1 MPPPALG
8 DHEARRL
15 AVSEAVWR
23 VLAAHGFGGLRLRAV
38 AAEMGASTG
47 LLTHYF
53 PNKRA
58 LLVYALDLL
67 EQRNRE
73 RPGAQDQQNP
83 QNERAAIA
91 PPAEGFATLRQIVL
105 DVLPLDEEG
114 IASNRIWV
122 GSWDVALADPEFGA
136 EHDRRYARS
145 RAKLRTHIEAAQRL
159 GELPADDDAA
169 DMAAGLQSFFLGLIV
184 QALLAP
190 AQFPPR
196 RQIALLDGYLDG
208 LRQPLKQPQG

>member
-23 VLAAHGFGGLRLRAV
+23 VLAARGFGGLRLRAV

-53 PNKRA
+53 PTKRA

-67 EQRNRE
+67 EQRNQSRTRKAE
-73 RPGAQDQQNP
+73 PTDGSP
-83 QNERAAIA
+83 P
-91 PPAEGFATLRQIVL
+91 PPACLATLRQLVL
-105 DVLPLDEEG
+105 DGLPVDEDS
-114 IASNRIWV
+114 IAANRIWV

-145 RAKLRTHIEAAQRL
+145 REKLRTHIEAAQRL
-159 GELPADDDAA
+159 GELPAASSAQDL
-169 DMAAGLQSFFLGLIV
+169 AAGVQSFYLGLVV
-184 QALLAP
+184 QTLLAP
-190 AQFPPR
+190 PEFPPA
-196 RQIALLDGYLDG
+196 RQIALVDAYLAALAIGSAGESVGDCG
-208 LRQPLKQPQG
+208 R

>member
-23 VLAAHGFGGLRLRAV
+23 VLAAQGFGGLRLRAV

-53 PNKRA
+53 PTKRA

-67 EQRNRE
+67 EQRNQSRE
-73 RPGAQDQQNP
+73 RKASPTDGSPPPPPGL
-83 QNERAAIA
+83 
-91 PPAEGFATLRQIVL
+91 ATLRQVVL
-105 DVLPLDEEG
+105 DGLPVDQDS
-114 IASNRIWV
+114 IASNRIWA

-145 RAKLRTHIEAAQRL
+145 REKLRAHIEAAQRL
-159 GELPADDDAA
+159 GEVTEAAPAEDL
-169 DMAAGLQSFFLGLIV
+169 AAGVQSFFLGLVV
-184 QALLAP
+184 QTLLAP
-190 AQFPPR
+190 REFPPD
-196 RQIALLDGYLDG
+196 RQVALVDGYLNT
-208 LRQPLKQPQG
+208 LAR

>member
-1 MPPPALG
+1 MYHNRMPPPALG

-15 AVSEAVWR
+15 AVSEAVWK
-23 VLAAHGFGGLRLRAV
+23 VLATKGFGGLRLRAV

-73 RPGAQDQQNP
+73 RPQSAESPDGSTPA
-83 QNERAAIA
+83 
-91 PPAEGFATLRQIVL
+91 AEGLATLRKVVL
-105 DVLPLDEEG
+105 EVLPLDEES
-114 IASNRIWV
+114 IAANRIWV

-136 EHDRRYARS
+136 EHDRRYAHS
-145 RAKLRTHIEAAQRL
+145 RDKLRTHIEAAQRL
-159 GELPADDDAA
+159 GELPASADAA
-169 DMAAGLQSFFLGLIV
+169 DLAAGLQSFYLGLVV

-190 AQFPPR
+190 AAFPPQ
-196 RQIALLDGYLDG
+196 RQIALLDGYLAAM
-208 LRQPLKQPQG
+208 R

>member
-1 MPPPALG
+1 
-8 DHEARRL
+8 
-15 AVSEAVWR
+15 VSEAVWK
-23 VLAAHGFGGLRLRAV
+23 VLAAKGFGGLRLRAV

-73 RPGAQDQQNP
+73 RPRSA
-83 QNERAAIA
+83 E
-91 PPAEGFATLRQIVL
+91 PPDGNTPAVEGFAMLRQVVL
-105 DVLPLDEEG
+105 DVLPLDEES
-114 IASNRIWV
+114 IAGNRIWV

-145 RAKLRTHIEAAQRL
+145 RDKLRTHIETAQRL
-159 GELPADDDAA
+159 GELPASADAA
-169 DMAAGLQSFFLGLIV
+169 DLAAGLQSFFLGLVV

-190 AQFPPR
+190 AHFPPQ
-196 RQIALLDGYLDG
+196 RQIALLDGYLAA
-208 LRQPLKQPQG
+208 LR